1 MGWMFKLIKRRD
13 DGVMY
18 ADLLCYLPLDH
29 GWARSQV
36 TMLGDAAHLMLSLAA
51 VAANLARVDVFEL
64 GVVLADTVHEGMRVE
79 DPEREAAI
87 AA

>member
-1 MGWMFKLIKRRD
+1 MGTE
-13 DGVMY
+13 
-18 ADLLCYLPLDH
+18 
-29 GWARSQV
+29 V
-36 TMLGDAAHLMLSLAA
+36 TTQGDAAHLMSPFAA

-64 GVVLADTVHEGMRVE
+64 GVVLADAFHEGMRVE